1 MTSSRSA
8 GSTTITWW
16 LDNAIGNRGRQPLRT
31 VQSAF
36 RLLLVDMN
44 PDCEPS
50 GGLPVGELETDVN
63 AVDVRIGEQLGAV
76 LAHQCE

>member
-1 MTSSRSA
+1 
-8 GSTTITWW
+8 
-16 LDNAIGNRGRQPLRT
+16 
-31 VQSAF
+31 
-36 RLLLVDMN
+36 MN